1 MAFSYPYEG
10 LDAALD
16 RVERFGSAGEK
27 QIARALAGYNV
38 RFLYEHPVAVV
49 DRGRIRLWYPDFWL
63 PNYCIALEY
72 VGIEHHNE
80 YTPGAER
87 RKAVFEEAGIPYM
100 TVQKSDLHGP
110 WPKRILEQIHG
121 VLEERLERFETD
133 TSYGKAKAWYR

>member
-1 MAFSYPYEG
+1 MAFSYSYEG

-27 QIARALAGYNV
+27 QIARALAGYGV

-49 DRGRIRLWYPDFWL
+49 DRGRIRLWYPDFLL
-63 PNYCIALEY
+63 PDYSITLEY
-72 VGIEHHNE
+72 LGMEHHND

-87 RKAVFEEAGIPYM
+87 RKAVFEEAGIPYL

-110 WPKRILEQIHG
+110 WPQRLLERIHG

-133 TSYGKAKAWYR
+133 TAYSTPKAGYR